1 MCFNPMKRYTQ
12 FFSFF
17 LVLFIQ
23 LLFEQSIRYFEQSI
37 RHASDSILIDV
48 NYSVVFLFNITLF
61 FFIRKKIPFYLF
73 QFISVILYITVI
85 LPHYYFFNIFSF
97 IKRINYLLISPEKF
111 IIPTLFSL
119 VGVLFLFMIFWIQ
132 HKLLNQIS
140 RKFYFL
146 PIFVLMLI
154 LFELMLSPIQIKKNR
169 FTLSY
174 VGVNFITAIKYDYI
188 KYQKG
193 GREIENYRCEDS
205 LDGVKNDLSP
215 TISYMNNN
223 NGKKDFLVLMESWG
237 EMKNSEDQSKLMK
250 RIESSFFTNK
260 NLSSSFKFIMGK
272 TCFHGNTSSAEGR
285 ELLNMNNE
293 ESYRAFLNG
302 GINPEY
308 NIVKNKLDNGYHT
321 IAGFSASK
329 RYGSNHSNAEG
340 FRNALNFDSKI
351 YYEDLKDS
359 YETNYENHYKAVH
372 DESLIDSI
380 INESKLYKKV
390 FAYALTINTHA
401 SFELDKNNIKNLE
414 NYTTSKKD
422 LLDIFDQNEQ
432 AFDQFY
438 RISSIIEHVFQK
450 INEDQDLFDRI
461 LIVGDHVNPDFNSRS
476 LYNKTLVPY
485 IYLEKR

>member
-1 MCFNPMKRYTQ
+1 MKRYPQ

-17 LVLFIQ
+17 LVLFLQ

-37 RHASDSILIDV
+37 RQVSGSVLIDV
-48 NYSVVFLFNITLF
+48 NWSVVFLFNITLF

-73 QFISVILYITVI
+73 QFISVILYITLIV
-85 LPHYYFFNIFSF
+85 PHYYYFNIFSF
-97 IKRINYLLISPEKF
+97 VKRINYLFISPEKF
-111 IIPTLFSL
+111 LIPIVFSL
-119 VGVLFLFMIFWIQ
+119 VGVLFLWMFFWIQ
-132 HKLLNQIS
+132 HKLLKQIS

-154 LFELMLSPIQIKKNR
+154 LFELTFSPIQIKKNR

-174 VGVNFITAIKYDYI
+174 VGGNFITAIKYDYI

-193 GREIENYRCEDS
+193 GREIENYRCEES

-223 NGKKDFLVLMESWG
+223 NENKDFLVLMESWG
-237 EMKNSEDQSKLMK
+237 EMKNSEDQIKLMK
-250 RIESSFFTNK
+250 RIESSFFTYK
-260 NLSSSFKFIMGK
+260 NLSSSFKFITGN

-293 ESYRAFLNG
+293 ESYRAFLNR
-302 GINPEY
+302 GISPEY
-308 NIVKNKLDNGYHT
+308 NIVESKIDHGYHT

-329 RYGSNHSNAEG
+329 KYGSNYSNAEG

-351 YYEDLKDS
+351 YYEDLKGS
-359 YETNYENHYKAVH
+359 YETNDENNYIAVH

-380 INESKLYKKV
+380 LIESKLYHKV
-390 FAYALTINTHA
+390 FAYALTINTHTP
-401 SFELDKNNIKNLE
+401 FVLNKNNIKNLE
-414 NYTTSKKD
+414 TYTTYKKD
-422 LLDIFDQNEQ
+422 LLHIFDQNEQ

-438 RISSIIEHVFQK
+438 RIYSIIDHVFQR
-450 INEDQDLFDRI
+450 INQDQDLFDRI
-461 LIVGDHVNPDFNSRS
+461 LIIGDHVNPDFNSRS